1 MTVQPRSD
9 HSGHSANEANHKHR
23 VQFLI
28 GADESALPELEA
40 VLTTLPLCATG
51 RVFVE
56 VESEDQIGTLD
67 VPPRMTVTWLP
78 RSRRSGAPGSGAHCA
93 QGEAFSRAVRA
104 WAGEMLCA
112 DPEEAHVWLGGHY
125 RGVAEAHDYLTTS
138 LGVAADAIQTP
149 PAYRLGVTH

>member
-1 MTVQPRSD
+1 MTGQPRSD
-9 HSGHSANEANHKHR
+9 HFGHSANEANHKHR

-28 GADESALPELEA
+28 GGDESALPELEA
-40 VLTTLPLCATG
+40 VLSTLPLCATG

-78 RSRRSGAPGSGAHCA
+78 RSRRSGAPGSGSRCV

-104 WAGEMLCA
+104 WAGEMLCD

-125 RGVAEAHDYLTTS
+125 RGVAEAHEYLTTS
-138 LGVAADAIQTP
+138 LGVSADVVQTP
-149 PAYRLGVTH
+149 PAYRLGVKR

>member
-9 HSGHSANEANHKHR
+9 HSGHKANESNHKHR

-28 GADESALPELEA
+28 GGDESVLPELEA
-40 VLTTLPLCATG
+40 VLSTLPLCATG

-56 VESEDQIGTLD
+56 VESEEQIGSLD

-78 RSRRSGAPGSGAHCA
+78 RSRRSGAPGSGSSCA
-93 QGEAFSRAVRA
+93 PGEAFSRAVQA
-104 WAGEMLCA
+104 WAGEMLCS

-138 LGVAADAIQTP
+138 LGVAADMIQTP
-149 PAYRLGVTH
+149 PAYRLGVSR

>member
-1 MTVQPRSD
+1 MTVQLRSD
-9 HSGHSANEANHKHR
+9 HSGHKANESNHKHR

-28 GADESALPELEA
+28 GGDESALPELEA
-40 VLTTLPLCATG
+40 VLSTLPLCATG

-56 VESEDQIGTLD
+56 VESEEQIGSLD

-78 RSRRSGAPGSGAHCA
+78 RSRRSGAPGSGSSCA
-93 QGEAFSRAVRA
+93 PGEAFSRAVQA
-104 WAGEMLCA
+104 WAGEMLCS

-138 LGVAADAIQTP
+138 LGVAADMIQTP
-149 PAYRLGVTH
+149 PAYRLGVSR

>member
-1 MTVQPRSD
+1 MTVQRRID
-9 HSGHSANEANHKHR
+9 HAGHRVNESNHKHR

-28 GADESALPELEA
+28 AGDESSLPELEA
-40 VLTTLPLCATG
+40 VLSTLPLCATG

-56 VESEDQIGTLD
+56 VESEDQIGSLD

-78 RSRRSGAPGSGAHCA
+78 RSRRSGAPGSGAGCA

-104 WAGEMLCA
+104 WAGEMLCS
-112 DPEEAHVWLGGHY
+112 DPEEAHIWLGGHY

-138 LGVAADAIQTP
+138 LGVAPEVIQTP
-149 PAYRLGVTH
+149 PAYRLGVSH